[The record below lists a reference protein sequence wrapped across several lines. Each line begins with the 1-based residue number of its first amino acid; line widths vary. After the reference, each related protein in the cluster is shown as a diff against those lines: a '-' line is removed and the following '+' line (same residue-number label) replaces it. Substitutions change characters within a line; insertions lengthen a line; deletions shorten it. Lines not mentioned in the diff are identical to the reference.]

1 MAKYEWSGSWPSPTI
16 EIGKAIADESR
27 LRILNALRGGE
38 LCVCQIVELLG
49 LAPSTT
55 SKHLNQLR
63 RAGLLQARKKG
74 TWVWYRLAHG
84 AEREQVEPSDRS
96 DPGGAREEHDTA
108 SVSDP
113 RIVAVLDWI
122 LASLANEEPFVRD
135 LATLR
140 DILTVEREEIAQR
153 QRGCCEPGEC

>member
-1 MAKYEWSGSWPSPTI
+1 MAKYEWSAGWPSPTI

-63 RAGLLQARKKG
+63 RSGLLRARKKG

-84 AEREQVEPSDRS
+84 ADETSP
-96 DPGGAREEHDTA
+96 
-108 SVSDP
+108 DP
-113 RIVAVLDWI
+113 RIVAMLDWV

-135 LATLR
+135 LETLQ

-153 QRGCCEPGEC
+153 QRSCCGPGDC